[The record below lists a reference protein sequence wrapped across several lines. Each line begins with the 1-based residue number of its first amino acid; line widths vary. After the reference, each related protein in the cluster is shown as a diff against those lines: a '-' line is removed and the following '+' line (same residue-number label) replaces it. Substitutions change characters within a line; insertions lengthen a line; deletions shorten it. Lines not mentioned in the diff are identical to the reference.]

1 MKDRAFINFL
11 NDPGESIE
19 QFCETEIQRKKE
31 RGGGRRRKEM
41 EGDGGRAGK
50 GEELNVLS

>member
-19 QFCETEIQRKKE
+19 QFCETEVQRKKE
-31 RGGGRRRKEM
+31 RGRGRRRKEM